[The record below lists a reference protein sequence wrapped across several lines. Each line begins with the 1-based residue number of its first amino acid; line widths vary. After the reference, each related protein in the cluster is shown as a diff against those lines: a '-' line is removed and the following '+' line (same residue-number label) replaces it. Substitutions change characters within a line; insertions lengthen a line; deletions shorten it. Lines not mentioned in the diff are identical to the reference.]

1 MLKFFR
7 KKITSKQIE
16 FRMNMMKDI
25 ISDVIYKSNYKQEF
39 ADLLNIESF
48 KGKEEQLLS
57 EVFLFKQWFIQ
68 FSLRMF
74 IKKNKYQE
82 EEFLLQSI
90 LIEYEDSGIEK
101 LNENKNYFNLETTLN
116 GKYMDLINNRWSRYD
131 EVIIK
136 STNQLTL
143 EPIANIFSERLMQY
157 RESELNIIEIDKFL
171 IKGNIATILLNWQE
185 KILKDIYFFEY
196 HKEFRFE

>member
-1 MLKFFR
+1 
-7 KKITSKQIE
+7 
-16 FRMNMMKDI
+16 MNMMKDI